1 VKSSRFTIS
10 GISTY
15 FGKKRESESVGRK
28 MGFQLILVKN
38 GNPNRLEEKWDF
50 NSFFQIVQA
59 RIAPSARL
67 TILGISTF
75 FEPVSASESAE
86 RNPH

>member
-1 VKSSRFTIS
+1 
-10 GISTY
+10 
-15 FGKKRESESVGRK
+15 
-28 MGFQLILVKN
+28 
-38 GNPNRLEEKWDF
+38 LEEKWDF

-75 FEPVSASESAE
+75 FENVSASESLGRKLGIQVSTE
-86 RNPH
+86 EIGNPNRFTIIGNSTYFVKL